1 MWIKKWYLNRNLLCL
16 WIGLMISYL
25 GDALFLVAF
34 MWIAVTRGSVGAP
47 AIIIALQTLP
57 MVLFGPFVGVM
68 VDRLP
73 KRCLMIGSDLIRA
86 IILFLVLIA
95 DLNGLL
101 AIWHL
106 YILAFVLGMFELIYR
121 PLVRIL
127 IPTLVSADFL
137 ASANSLL
144 LGTQQLTSIFGAI
157 AGGVIVGA
165 IGPQVVLALDAAT
178 FLFAAGM
185 IFLVEFAPS
194 LRQSQSGRV
203 KGVSG
208 ILMDVLGGIRYVT
221 SRRDIL
227 TLLLTI
233 TGLNLAVSPVN
244 ALLPAYATEVLEG
257 GSFLLG
263 MLYGAEGLGMLLG
276 NILISMLA
284 SRISLSISIGIGLG
298 VMAIGV
304 MGLASSQIPFLSSGF
319 YFLAGLGVPLVFT
332 TTFTHL
338 QGTVPL
344 EYQGRVFALQQST
357 ATLAVPIASFLT
369 AAMINILSIRYLLV
383 IASLALLV
391 VAALAVPN
399 VRAGKLT

>member
-1 MWIKKWYLNRNLLCL
+1 MDKKWYLNRNLLCL

-73 KRCLMIGSDLIRA
+73 KRRLMIGSDLIRA

-178 FLFAAGM
+178 FLFVAGM
-185 IFLVEFAPS
+185 IFFVEFAPS

-304 MGLASSQIPFLSSGF
+304 MGLASSQIPFLSFGF

-338 QGTVPL
+338 QKTVPL

>member
-1 MWIKKWYLNRNLLCL
+1 VDKKWYLNRNLLCL

-73 KRCLMIGSDLIRA
+73 KRRLMIGSDLIRA

-178 FLFAAGM
+178 FLFVAGM
-185 IFLVEFAPS
+185 IFFVEFAPS

-304 MGLASSQIPFLSSGF
+304 MGLASSQIPFLSFGF

-338 QGTVPL
+338 QKTVPL

>member
-1 MWIKKWYLNRNLLCL
+1 
-16 WIGLMISYL
+16 MISYL

-73 KRCLMIGSDLIRA
+73 KRRLMIGSDLIRA

-178 FLFAAGM
+178 FLFVAGM
-185 IFLVEFAPS
+185 IFFVEFAPS

-304 MGLASSQIPFLSSGF
+304 MGLASSQIPFLSFGF

-338 QGTVPL
+338 QKTVPL

>member
-1 MWIKKWYLNRNLLCL
+1 MVNKKWYLNRNLLLL

-25 GDALFLVAF
+25 GDALFIVAF
-34 MWIAVTRGSVGAP
+34 MWIAVTRGSTGAP

-68 VDRLP
+68 IDYFP
-73 KRCLMIGSDLIRA
+73 KRRLMIASDLIRA
-86 IILFLVLIA
+86 FILFLVLIA
-95 DLNGLL
+95 DLNGFL

-127 IPTLVSADFL
+127 IPTLVSTDFL
-137 ASANSLL
+137 ASANSLF

-157 AGGVIVGA
+157 AGGVIVGT
-165 IGPQVVLALDAAT
+165 IGPQVVLGLDAAT

-185 IFLVEFAPS
+185 IFFVEFNPS
-194 LRQSQSGRV
+194 LRKSQSEKI
-203 KGVSG
+203 KGISG
-208 ILMDVLGGIRYVT
+208 VLKDVISGIRYVT
-221 SRRDIL
+221 TRRDIL

-244 ALLPAYATEVLEG
+244 ALLPAYATKVLEG
-257 GSFLLG
+257 GSYLLG
-263 MLYGAEGLGMLLG
+263 MFYGAEGLGMLLG
-276 NILISMLA
+276 NILISKLA
-284 SRISLSISIGIGLG
+284 SRISLPMSIGFGLG
-298 VMAIGV
+298 VMATGV
-304 MGLASSQIPFLSSGF
+304 MGLAFSQISFLSLGF

-338 QGTVPL
+338 QKTVSL
-344 EYQGRVFALQQST
+344 EFQGRVFALQQST

-369 AAMINILSIRYLLV
+369 AAMVNIFSIQHLF
-383 IASLALLV
+383 IMSGLALLIITI
-391 VAALAVPN
+391 LAVSN
-399 VRAGKLT
+399 VRACQN

>member
-1 MWIKKWYLNRNLLCL
+1 VDKKWYLNRSLLCL

-68 VDRLP
+68 VDHLS
-73 KRCLMIGSDLIRA
+73 KRRLMIGSDLIRA

-95 DLNGLL
+95 DLNGFL

-185 IFLVEFAPS
+185 IFFVEFAPS

-304 MGLASSQIPFLSSGF
+304 MGLASSQIPFLSFGF

-338 QGTVPL
+338 QRTVPL